1 MVYNIN
7 MDISMIFL
15 VVFIL
20 LFSLTIH
27 EIAHGFMA
35 YRLGD
40 DTAKVMGRLTLN
52 PLAHLEPF
60 MSVVLPLICVISGA
74 PVIGGAKPVPVNPRK
89 FKNEEWGMALVALAG
104 PASNLIMA
112 TLAYGVFMVFNI
124 NLGWPAIF
132 LAYFVRINLGL
143 MLFNLLPLPP
153 LDGSK
158 IIYPLAPEFIQKWI
172 RNLERNP
179 SMIFVVILLFSTQ
192 ISNAIGVASSYILEF
207 LTLIFK

>member
-1 MVYNIN
+1 MYNIN

-35 YRLGD
+35 YKLGD
-40 DTAKVMGRLTLN
+40 DTAKIAGRLTFN

-60 MSVVLPLICVISGA
+60 MSIVLPLICVISGA

-89 FKNEEWGMALVALAG
+89 FKNEDMGMALVALAG
-104 PASNLIMA
+104 PASNFIMA
-112 TLAYGVFMVFNI
+112 TLAYGVLMVFNV
-124 NLGWPAIF
+124 NHGFLAIF
-132 LAYFVRINLGL
+132 LAYFTRINLGL
-143 MLFNLLPLPP
+143 MLFNLLPIPP

-158 IIYPLAPEFIQKWI
+158 IIFPFAPDFVRNII
-172 RNLERNP
+172 RKLERDP
-179 SMIFVVILLFSTQ
+179 MMLFVVILIFSNH
-192 ISNAIGVASSYILEF
+192 ISNAIGLVSSEILSF